1 MSLTPGEVLFYG
13 GIVGMVAVMIAAIVV
28 VAVLAGS
35 RKRLRQKMEQ
45 EYGGKLAAPIS
56 KE

>member
-1 MSLTPGEVLFYG
+1 MSLTPGEALFYG
-13 GIVGMVAVMIAAIVV
+13 GIAGMVVVIVV
-28 VAVLAGS
+28 AVVVVTVLAGS